1 MSLRFAT
8 VDGKPGAVG
17 GTADNFLTINNK
29 NEDIIV
35 KYNALFDIYKSMILP
50 EADEADGSDKN
61 RLSLSDVKFLE
72 NVMKIKTKIK
82 ELHKEHSIIV
92 DKIVET
98 NGQIDE
104 LDKIRKNY
112 IEINKILARY
122 MVRYKFLKKEK
133 LEKPERDIAVNETT
147 VITDDEKLT
156 TIFDILC
163 DKRKTL
169 EEYQDKGLQILEE
182 IKLLKTIICTND
194 VTSTTQNSE
203 ITKCSIC
210 ADKTIESCLNPCG
223 HTFCNSCAVLVSKK
237 NCYFCRKPVTSTT
250 KLFFDNLTN

>member
-1 MSLRFAT
+1 MSLRFAA

-50 EADEADGSDKN
+50 GPDGSDEN
-61 RLSLSDVKFLE
+61 GLSLSDVKFLE

-82 ELHKEHSIIV
+82 ELHKEHTIIV

-98 NGQIDE
+98 NGEIDE
-104 LDKIRKNY
+104 LDKIRKSC
-112 IEINKILARY
+112 IETNEILARY
-122 MVRYKFLKKEK
+122 MVPYNFLKQEK
-133 LEKPERDIAVNETT
+133 LEKPERDIAVNDTT
-147 VITDDEKLT
+147 DVKTDDEKLKI
-156 TIFDILC
+156 IFDILC

-194 VTSTTQNSE
+194 VTSTTPNSE
-203 ITKCSIC
+203 FTKCSIC
-210 ADKTIESCLNPCG
+210 ADKAIECCLNPCG
-223 HTFCNSCAVLVSKK
+223 HTFCNNCAVLVAKK
-237 NCYFCRKPVTSTT
+237 TCYFCRKAVTSTT